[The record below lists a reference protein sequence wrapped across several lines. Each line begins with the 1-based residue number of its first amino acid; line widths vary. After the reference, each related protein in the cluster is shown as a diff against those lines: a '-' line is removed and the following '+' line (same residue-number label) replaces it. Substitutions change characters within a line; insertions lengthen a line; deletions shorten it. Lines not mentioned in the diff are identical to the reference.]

1 MKTRRATLL
10 GMAAGFVGTTALPR
24 LAGAFSFEEM
34 APETASAFDAACRPA
49 PNDFGDHAGL
59 IAAAR
64 NDLLSRIAKGQL
76 PAGASEQVGCPICG
90 CSFTVT
96 ADGAL

>member
-1 MKTRRATLL
+1 MKTRRAALL

-34 APETASAFDAACRPA
+34 EPETAAAFDAACRPA
-49 PNDFGDHAGL
+49 SDHAGL

-64 NDLLSRIAKGQL
+64 NDLLSRIATGQL

>member
-1 MKTRRATLL
+1 MSTRRAALL
-10 GMAAGFVGTTALPR
+10 GMVTGLAGAALSPR
-24 LAGAFSFEEM
+24 LAAAFSFEEM
-34 APETASAFDAACRPA
+34 APETAAAFDAACRPA
-49 PNDFGDHAGL
+49 SDHAGL

-64 NDLLSRIAKGQL
+64 DDLLARIASGQL

-90 CSFTVT
+90 CSFTVS

>member
-1 MKTRRATLL
+1 MNTRRAALL
-10 GMAAGFVGTTALPR
+10 GMVAG
-24 LAGAFSFEEM
+24 LAGSAILSRSARAFSVEDLPPD
-34 APETASAFDAACRPA
+34 AAAAFDAACRPA
-49 PNDFGDHAGL
+49 SDHAGL

-64 NDLLSRIAKGQL
+64 KDLLARIARGFL
-76 PAGASEQVGCPICG
+76 PADASEQVGCPVCG

>member
-1 MKTRRATLL
+1 MSTRRAALL
-10 GMAAGFVGTTALPR
+10 GMVAGMAGSAILPR
-24 LAGAFSFEEM
+24 GASALYFDDLPPD
-34 APETASAFDAACRPA
+34 AAAAFDAACRPA
-49 PNDFGDHAGL
+49 TDHAGL

-64 NDLLSRIAKGQL
+64 QDLLARIAKGL
-76 PAGASEQVGCPICG
+76 SPTGASEQVGCPACG

>member
-1 MKTRRATLL
+1 MNTRRAALL
-10 GMAAGFVGTTALPR
+10 GMVAGLAGSSLLSRA
-24 LAGAFSFEEM
+24 AGAFSVEEM
-34 APETASAFDAACRPA
+34 APGTANAFAAACRPA
-49 PNDFGDHAGL
+49 SGHAGL

-64 NDLLSRIAKGQL
+64 KDLLARIAGGNL

-90 CSFTVT
+90 CNFTVT

>member
-1 MKTRRATLL
+1 MSTRRAALL
-10 GMAAGFVGTTALPR
+10 GMVAGMAASAILPR
-24 LAGAFSFEEM
+24 GVRAFSFEDLP
-34 APETASAFDAACRPA
+34 ADAAAAFDAACGPA
-49 PNDFGDHAGL
+49 TDHAGL

-64 NDLLSRIAKGQL
+64 QDLLARIAKGL
-76 PAGASEQVGCPICG
+76 SPAGASEQVGCPTCG

>member
-1 MKTRRATLL
+1 MTSRRAAML
-10 GMAAGFVGTTALPR
+10 GMVAGFAGTAIVPR
-24 LAGAFSFEEM
+24 VAGAFSFEEM
-34 APETASAFDAACRPA
+34 SPGTAAAFDAACRPA
-49 PNDFGDHAGL
+49 SDHAGL